1 MIVLDTNVLSEL
13 LRSEPERRVIEW
25 IETQPDTSLF
35 TTTVTQGEILLG
47 IAVLPSGRRRSA
59 LSSAARAIFE
69 EDLATRVLPF
79 DGDAAVAFAEIGA
92 ARRATGRPIS
102 QLDAMIAAIAQSR
115 DAVLATRNTRD
126 FEHCGV
132 DLIDPWNP

>member
-1 MIVLDTNVLSEL
+1 VIVLDTNVLSEL

-59 LSSAARAIFE
+59 LALS
-69 EDLATRVLPF
+69 
-79 DGDAAVAFAEIGA
+79 G
-92 ARRATGRPIS
+92 
-102 QLDAMIAAIAQSR
+102 SR
-115 DAVLATRNTRD
+115 DLRGRSGRARPAVRR
-126 FEHCGV
+126 
-132 DLIDPWNP
+132 

>member
-59 LSSAARAIFE
+59 LASAARAIFE
-69 EDLATRVLPF
+69 EDLAARVLPF

-115 DAVLATRNTRD
+115 GAVLATRNTRD
-126 FEHCGV
+126 FERCGV

>member
-1 MIVLDTNVLSEL
+1 MIVLDTNVLLEL

-59 LSSAARAIFE
+59 LSLAARAIFE
-69 EDLATRVLPF
+69 EDMAARVLPF

-115 DAVLATRNTRD
+115 GAVLATRNTRD
-126 FEHCGV
+126 FERCGV

>member
-1 MIVLDTNVLSEL
+1 M
-13 LRSEPERRVIEW
+13 
-25 IETQPDTSLF
+25 
-35 TTTVTQGEILLG
+35 
-47 IAVLPSGRRRSA
+47 
-59 LSSAARAIFE
+59 AA
-69 EDLATRVLPF
+69 RVLPF

-115 DAVLATRNTRD
+115 GAVLATRNTRD
-126 FEHCGV
+126 FERCGV